1 MKFMRIAFSALVIA
15 LVMMGG
21 ANAALIIFSG
31 VDAGANSTDPRP
43 LSDAA
48 AALFDAA
55 GNETIITFEAAP
67 LGSFTN
73 LVVAPGV
80 TINGT
85 DFVANPQT
93 IRNTPVAT
101 PDRLFGYNTTGG
113 GTQFVS
119 LFGGTLTFTFAT
131 PIEDFGV
138 YLSGVQVNGE
148 TISFNDG
155 APQVIPILNPGF
167 GGGVQFLGFTDF
179 GNPISSITINVD
191 GDIVGVDDVRFS
203 PEPATLALLG
213 VGLAGLGF
221 SRRRK
226 SN

>member
-1 MKFMRIAFSALVIA
+1 MRIAFSVLFIA
-15 LVMMGG
+15 FVTVGA
-21 ANAALIIFSG
+21 ANAAIIIYSG
-31 VDAGANSTDPRP
+31 IDVGANSGDPRP

-80 TINGT
+80 TINGS
-85 DFVANPQT
+85 DFFANPQT
-93 IRNTPVAT
+93 IRNTPVGT
-101 PDRLFGYNTTGG
+101 PDRLFGYNTTLG

-138 YLSGVQVNGE
+138 YLSGVQLAGE
-148 TISFNDG
+148 TITFNDG
-155 APQVIPILNPGF
+155 APQVIPIPNPGS
-167 GGGVQFLGFTDF
+167 GVQFLGFTDF
-179 GNPISSITINVD
+179 GNQISSITINVIN
-191 GDIVGVDDVRFS
+191 DIVGVDDVRFS
-203 PEPATLALLG
+203 VAQVPEPATLAL
-213 VGLAGLGF
+213 VGIAVAGLGF
-221 SRRRK
+221 CRRRK
-226 SN
+226 LI